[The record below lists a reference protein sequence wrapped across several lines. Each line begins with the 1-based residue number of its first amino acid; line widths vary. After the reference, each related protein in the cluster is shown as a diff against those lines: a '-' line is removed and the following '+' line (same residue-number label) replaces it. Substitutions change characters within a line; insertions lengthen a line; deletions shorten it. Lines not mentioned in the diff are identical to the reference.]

1 MHIIGSSCARSRRS
15 CPGSMT
21 TYEKLP
27 AKEANIEA
35 GLPPP
40 YEEAVGAEESED
52 PLGLRGRCFLP
63 RVLFCLSLPTAVW
76 ALAVLDVFH
85 GIGALASAA
94 LLLVVKAEEP
104 AVDAVYARYVG
115 GLASNSTVV
124 TPFFPT
130 TFHGNMTNALTLLDS
145 KAWEA
150 LSLSSRRACCKTVFA
165 SVWQASYR
173 AATSLHQSL

>member
-1 MHIIGSSCARSRRS
+1 
-15 CPGSMT
+15 MT

-27 AKEANIEA
+27 AEEANIEA

-130 TFHGNMTNALTLLDS
+130 TFHGNMTNAEVAT
-145 KAWEA
+145 AA
-150 LSLSSRRACCKTVFA
+150 FFRRFFFFPSPRPRSPRVAPVRSPA
-165 SVWQASYR
+165 
-173 AATSLHQSL
+173 